1 MTTNLKYNVG
11 DVVWMEATADH
22 MRKELYLSV
31 DIGYVGPVKIKE
43 LYLSVDIGYVGQVKI
58 TDDDC
63 TSIDVIIDDWD
74 YRVKFPWEISGGSE
88 WYVLEKFL
96 KHKIS

>member
-22 MRKELYLSV
+22 MR
-31 DIGYVGPVKIKE
+31 KE

>member
-31 DIGYVGPVKIKE
+31 DIGYVGPVKI
-43 LYLSVDIGYVGQVKI
+43 

-63 TSIDVIIDDWD
+63 TSEEFSYPFEGHIDVIIDDWD